1 MFKQLA
7 LGACIMS
14 ISTMALAQDNSIVLS
29 KSLYTDQGCSKAYYK
44 KAKKVNRVLG
54 ATIGGASIALAT
66 VLPFGW
72 IFALGGIGAVGESAF
87 DLGHEKFN
95 KQFQANF
102 NVKSVIEKKPL
113 VRYPGARQFFDSL
126 NTLEFAKALKNSTS
140 DTSEYIK
147 IYVRATALSTLL
159 KEEYKVCKSNA
170 RLSGISK
177 PELKEVEKNLLEY
190 LMQMESKNQ
199 SQNEISKGKQD
210 FANCLLEL
218 KLENKEDSYPIAD
231 MLLAQYE
238 LKETGLLN
246 WRLKGVLRQ
255 YIFMFKKAQ
264 EESKDIDIDQ
274 YFSAITKLDEQK
286 AICTNMKRPLNR
298 KKLTQEILNISAE

>member
-7 LGACIMS
+7 LSACIMS
-14 ISTMALAQDNSIVLS
+14 ISSMALAQDNSISLS
-29 KSLYTDQGCSKAYYK
+29 KNLYTDQGCSEAYYK
-44 KAKKVNRVLG
+44 KAKKVNRFMGV
-54 ATIGGASIALAT
+54 TVGGTSIALAT

-72 IFALGGIGAVGESAF
+72 VFALGGIGAVGESAF

-113 VRYPGARQFFDSL
+113 VRYPGARQFFDNL

-159 KEEYKVCKSNA
+159 KEEYKGCKSNA

-190 LMQMESKNQ
+190 LMQMESENQ

-218 KLENKEDSYPIAD
+218 KLDNKEDSYPIAD

-238 LKETGLLN
+238 LKDTGLLN

-255 YIFMFKKAQ
+255 YIFIFRKAQ
-264 EESKDIDIDQ
+264 EENKDINIDH
-274 YFSAITKLDEQK
+274 YFETITKLDEQK
-286 AICTNMKRPLNR
+286 SFCNNIKKPLNR
-298 KKLTQEILNISAE
+298 KSLTKEILSTSAQ